1 MKFINTVIA
10 SVFIS
15 LGVSAAAE
23 EDWNIEGD
31 NGGVI
36 SNVSF
41 TTTQGTWMNIDVSPD
56 GQHIVFDLL
65 GDIYLMP
72 VSGGEAV
79 ALTHGRALD
88 IQPRFS
94 PDGSQVSF
102 TSDRNGADNIWVMD
116 IDGSNPVQITHESFR
131 LLNNAWWHPNGDYLV
146 ARKHFTGTRSLG
158 AGEMWL
164 YHRDGGD
171 GIQLTE
177 RKNEQQDAGEP
188 AFSPDGR
195 YVYFSEDMT
204 DGPFFQYNKNAND
217 EIYQIRQLDLES
229 GELTTLISGYGGS
242 ARPSPSPNGK
252 YIAFVRRERGKTALW
267 LYDRDSGRQISLYD
281 GLEHDQ
287 QEAWAIF
294 GVYPNI
300 AWTPDSESLVFWAD
314 GGIRRVDIE
323 DQSVSSIE
331 FSANVELPV
340 VSAVQHDFDI
350 SEGNFMS
357 SMIRDVTT
365 SPTGD
370 SVVFHAAGYLW
381 IADSRDG
388 SAQRLTRSSD
398 FEYQPS
404 FSPDGRRIVYVSWND
419 NDLARVVS
427 VNRSGRGMTVVSN
440 ERGYY
445 ANPTYSL
452 DGDYIAY
459 EKTTGND
466 LLGYEYGLR
475 TGIYVADADGDNTR
489 LVSDHGRRPQF
500 DESGN
505 GIYFLDGYG
514 LAKTFEWVAI
524 DGTDHRTLF
533 DLKYITDI
541 SLSPDRSFVAF
552 TELFESY
559 VAPLPP
565 IGMTIELSKNVTSI
579 PVHHVA
585 DNSGSNLHWSNDG
598 ERLNWVLGSQYFS
611 ASLDGVW
618 QGESS
623 SNLNEISLMAELTT
637 NEPNSRI
644 ALVGA
649 QVVTGVRGEV
659 LEEAT
664 VLVNGNRIEAVAED
678 IVVPSGY
685 QVVDVSGKTVIPG
698 LIDAHAHANHFYSG
712 ISPQANWAYLANL
725 AYGVTTIHDPS
736 ANTEFVFGQSEMVR
750 SGALLGPRVFSTGSI
765 LYGADGDFKVEVD
778 SLEDARRHLARLRA
792 IGATS
797 VKSYNQPRRDQR
809 QQINQAAREQGLLV
823 VMEGG
828 STFYHNLSMILDG
841 STGVEHN
848 IAVAPLYDDMRQL
861 WAATEVGYTP
871 TLVVN
876 YGGLNA
882 EYYWYQ
888 HDDVFD
894 AEPLRQFVPNDW
906 LDARAIRRQKTPDF
920 DYYFIE
926 VSESLNAL
934 KQLGVSTHVGG
945 HGQMQGLAMH
955 WEMWSF
961 GLGGMTSE
969 DIIHSATLAGA
980 EYLGLDQ
987 DLGSIEVGKLA
998 DLVILDRNP
1007 LEDIRNTA
1015 SMSQVMTNGVLRDVE
1030 SLRNSL
1036 DNQDEGFTVWHRREG
1051 AVTVPQLNRVHSH

>member
-1 MKFINTVIA
+1 
-10 SVFIS
+10 
-15 LGVSAAAE
+15 
-23 EDWNIEGD
+23 
-31 NGGVI
+31 
-36 SNVSF
+36 
-41 TTTQGTWMNIDVSPD
+41 
-56 GQHIVFDLL
+56 
-65 GDIYLMP
+65 
-72 VSGGEAV
+72 
-79 ALTHGRALD
+79 
-88 IQPRFS
+88 
-94 PDGSQVSF
+94 
-102 TSDRNGADNIWVMD
+102 
-116 IDGSNPVQITHESFR
+116 
-131 LLNNAWWHPNGDYLV
+131 
-146 ARKHFTGTRSLG
+146 
-158 AGEMWL
+158 
-164 YHRDGGD
+164 
-171 GIQLTE
+171 
-177 RKNEQQDAGEP
+177 
-188 AFSPDGR
+188 
-195 YVYFSEDMT
+195 
-204 DGPFFQYNKNAND
+204 
-217 EIYQIRQLDLES
+217 
-229 GELTTLISGYGGS
+229 
-242 ARPSPSPNGK
+242 
-252 YIAFVRRERGKTALW
+252 
-267 LYDRDSGRQISLYD
+267 
-281 GLEHDQ
+281 
-287 QEAWAIF
+287 
-294 GVYPNI
+294 
-300 AWTPDSESLVFWAD
+300 
-314 GGIRRVDIE
+314 
-323 DQSVSSIE
+323 
-331 FSANVELPV
+331 
-340 VSAVQHDFDI
+340 
-350 SEGNFMS
+350 
-357 SMIRDVTT
+357 
-365 SPTGD
+365 
-370 SVVFHAAGYLW
+370 
-381 IADSRDG
+381 
-388 SAQRLTRSSD
+388 
-398 FEYQPS
+398 
-404 FSPDGRRIVYVSWND
+404 
-419 NDLARVVS
+419 
-427 VNRSGRGMTVVSN
+427 
-440 ERGYY
+440 
-445 ANPTYSL
+445 
-452 DGDYIAY
+452 
-459 EKTTGND
+459 
-466 LLGYEYGLR
+466 
-475 TGIYVADADGDNTR
+475 
-489 LVSDHGRRPQF
+489 
-500 DESGN
+500 
-505 GIYFLDGYG
+505 
-514 LAKTFEWVAI
+514 
-524 DGTDHRTLF
+524 
-533 DLKYITDI
+533 
-541 SLSPDRSFVAF
+541 
-552 TELFESY
+552 
-559 VAPLPP
+559 
-565 IGMTIELSKNVTSI
+565 
-579 PVHHVA
+579 
-585 DNSGSNLHWSNDG
+585 
-598 ERLNWVLGSQYFS
+598 
-611 ASLDGVW
+611 
-618 QGESS
+618 
-623 SNLNEISLMAELTT
+623 MAELTT

-659 LEEAT
+659 LAEAT

-678 IVVPSGY
+678 IDVPSDY
-685 QVVDVSGKTVIPG
+685 QVVDVSGKTIIPG

-861 WAATEVGYTP
+861 WSATEVGYTP

-888 HDDVFD
+888 QDDVFD

-926 VSESLNAL
+926 VAESLNAL

-998 DLVILDRNP
+998 DLVILDRSP

-1015 SMSQVMTNGVLRDVE
+1015 SMSRVMTNGVLRDVD

-1036 DNQDEGFTVWHRREG
+1036 DNRDEGFTVWHRREG